1 MTGPR
6 ASFRLALPA
15 LLTPLLTV
23 GLGAAGCA
31 TTRTDPGPAPE
42 TWHAPASATAA
53 AGGPLLAP
61 GARLDVYVAGFG
73 ISDSVARRYPELVA
87 GQVGFGI
94 ANRLVEGLYESGRF
108 TFREEKAEVV
118 ERTADL
124 LRGRRA
130 AADPAAAGLPDVRW
144 LLYGEVVDLR
154 SARRESVHGLKSENE
169 VDTEVTLQIR
179 LLDRR
184 SRTFHPATASGTQRS
199 PQPVRA
205 AVTAGGSAPPASAS
219 PDSGELDPAAVAAAT
234 DQAVSQAVAQLVAE
248 LTKP

>member
-1 MTGPR
+1 MRRSPI
-6 ASFRLALPA
+6 LAL
-15 LLTPLLTV
+15 L
-23 GLGAAGCA
+23 GLGAIACA
-31 TTRTDPGPAPE
+31 TTRTDSGPAPA
-42 TWHAPASATAA
+42 TWHAPAAPA

-73 ISDSVARRYPELVA
+73 LSDSVAKRYPELIA

-124 LRGRRA
+124 LRGHRA
-130 AADPAAAGLPDVRW
+130 AADPGAAGLPDVRW

-154 SARRESVHGLKSENE
+154 TARRESVRGFKTENE
-169 VDTEVTLQIR
+169 VETEVTLQIR

-184 SRTFHPATASGTQRS
+184 SHTFHPATASGTQRS
-199 PQPVRA
+199 PQPVQA
-205 AVTAGGSAPPASAS
+205 AVTAGGSPPPASGARAAAAEGT
-219 PDSGELDPAAVAAAT
+219 DALDPAAVAAAT
-234 DQAVSQAVAQLVAE
+234 DQAVARAVAQLVAE

>member
-1 MTGPR
+1 MTGR
-6 ASFRLALPA
+6 WVSFRLALPA
-15 LLTPLLTV
+15 LLALA
-23 GLGAAGCA
+23 GMGAAGCA

-42 TWHAPASATAA
+42 TWRAPVAPA
-53 AGGPLLAP
+53 AGRPLLAP

-73 ISDSVARRYPELVA
+73 ISDSVAKRYPELVA

-179 LLDRR
+179 LLDRH

-199 PQPVRA
+199 PEPVRA
-205 AVTAGGSAPPASAS
+205 AVASGGTSPPAPAS
-219 PDSGELDPAAVAAAT
+219 PGVGELDPAAVAAAT
-234 DQAVSQAVAQLVAE
+234 DQAVSRAVAQLVAE